1 MQFLLD
7 HESTI
12 RLSVFLG
19 VLLLMAI
26 AEALAPK
33 KKRTMPRLMRWLTNF
48 GIVVVDSIV
57 LRLLMPV
64 LAVGAA
70 AWAIKNST
78 GLLNLVSLPQWLEI
92 VLAVVILDMLIY
104 AQHVASHKIPLLWKF
119 HKVHHADRDIDVTTG
134 ARFHPFEII
143 FSMLYK
149 LLCVVL
155 LGPAVV
161 AVILFELMLNASAMF
176 NHANLSLPKKVDGLM
191 RKLVVTPDFH
201 RVHHSIIHKET
212 DSNYGFFLSVWDQI
226 FGTYI
231 PQPREGHDGMTIGLA
246 EVQSHKPNTLWWC
259 LFAPFIVQDKMSVS
273 ENLEDNREKQG
284 SQNA

>member
-19 VLLLMAI
+19 VLVLMAT

-33 KKRTMPRLMRWLTNF
+33 KKRTMPRLTRWLTNF

-70 AWAIKNST
+70 AWAIKNNT

-161 AVILFELMLNASAMF
+161 AVILFEVMLNASAMF

-259 LFAPFIVQDKMSVS
+259 LFAPFIAQEKIPVGSD
-273 ENLEDNREKQG
+273 LEDNQEKQG